1 MKMPK
6 AKIEVSL
13 TGKQIMEI
21 ASSTIGRSLDEPLRT
36 IAFMGLDNRWHLFG
50 KNDRDLMFKN
60 PAKDKYE
67 IILNN
72 EKIAVTKDVWE
83 DFRHATA
90 GLERTEK

>member
-1 MKMPK
+1 MELPK
-6 AKIEVSL
+6 EEIEIHKI
-13 TGKQIMEI
+13 GKQTKEI
-21 ASSTIGRSLDEPLRT
+21 DMRVAGRTQDKPAKLL
-36 IAFMGLDNRWHLFG
+36 AFMGLDNAWHFFG
-50 KNDRDLMFKN
+50 KDDKDLLFKN
-60 PAKDKYE
+60 PQKDEYE

>member
-83 DFRHATA
+83 DFRQATA
-90 GLERTEK
+90 GIERTED

>member
-6 AKIEVSL
+6 AKIGVSL
-13 TGKQIMEI
+13 TGKQIMKI

-83 DFRHATA
+83 DFRQATA
-90 GLERTEK
+90 GIERTED

>member
-90 GLERTEK
+90 GLERTKK

>member
-1 MKMPK
+1 MKLPK
-6 AKIEVSL
+6 EKIEISV
-13 TGKQIMEI
+13 TGEQAREI
-21 ASSTIGRSLDEPLRT
+21 AATTIGRSKDKPAKML
-36 IAFMGLDNRWHLFG
+36 AFMGLDNAWHFFG
-50 KNDRDLMFKN
+50 KDDKDLLFKN
-60 PAKDKYE
+60 PAKNEYE

>member
-21 ASSTIGRSLDEPLRT
+21 ASLTIGRSLDEPLRT

-83 DFRHATA
+83 DFRQATA
-90 GLERTEK
+90 GIERTED

>member
-6 AKIEVSL
+6 AKIEISL
-13 TGKQIMEI
+13 TGKQTMEI
-21 ASSTIGRSLDEPLRT
+21 ALSTIGRSSDKPLRT
-36 IAFMGLDNRWHLFG
+36 IAFMGLDNRWHSFG
-50 KNDRDLMFKN
+50 KNDKDLLFKN
-60 PAKDKYE
+60 PAKNEYE

-72 EKIAVTKDVWE
+72 EKIAVSKDVWE

>member
-21 ASSTIGRSLDEPLRT
+21 ASSTIGRSLDEQLRT

-50 KNDRDLMFKN
+50 KNDRDLMCNN

-83 DFRHATA
+83 DFRQVTA
-90 GLERTEK
+90 GIERTED

>member
-50 KNDRDLMFKN
+50 ENDRDLMLKN

-67 IILNN
+67 IILNG
-72 EKIAVTKDVWE
+72 EAIAVSKDTWDE
-83 DFRHATA
+83 FRHVTA
-90 GLERTEK
+90 GLERTED